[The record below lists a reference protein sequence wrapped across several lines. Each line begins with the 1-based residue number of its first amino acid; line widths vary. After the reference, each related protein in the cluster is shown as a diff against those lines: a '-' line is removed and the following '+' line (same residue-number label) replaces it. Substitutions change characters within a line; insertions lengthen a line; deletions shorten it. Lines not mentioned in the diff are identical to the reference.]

1 MASDLVVELRNV
13 TKRFAGVTAIKDIS
27 LAIRRG
33 EIHCVLGDNGAGKST
48 LIKLLSGYF
57 QPSDGEIWVDGVR
70 VNFAGPRDA
79 RALGIAT
86 VHQDY
91 GAIPLM
97 SIGRNFFLGS
107 EPTKSFGPFKQ
118 IDFEAANRI
127 AVEQMHKIGIRR
139 VSKGEQLV
147 GTLSGGERQA
157 MAIARA
163 VYFGARVLI
172 LDEPTSA
179 LGVKETA
186 QVLKL
191 MRAVRDEGVSVIFIT
206 HNAGHALSVGDQFAI
221 LNQGRLETTFRH
233 GEKTREELLNLMS
246 GGEWAAGVDAFED
259 D

>member
-1 MASDLVVELRNV
+1 
-13 TKRFAGVTAIKDIS
+13 VTAIKGVS
-27 LAIRRG
+27 LEIRRG
-33 EIHCVLGDNGAGKST
+33 EVHCLLGDNGAGKST
-48 LIKLLSGYF
+48 LIKLLSGYY
-57 QPSDGEIWVDGVR
+57 QPSEGDIWVDGAR
-70 VNFAGPRDA
+70 VSFSGPREA
-79 RALGIAT
+79 RAMGIAT

-107 EPTKSFGPFKQ
+107 EPTKSFGPIKQ
-118 IDFEAANRI
+118 IDFETANRI

-139 VSKGEQLV
+139 VNNGEQLV

-186 QVLKL
+186 RVLKL
-191 MRAVRDEGVSVIFIT
+191 VRAVRDQGVSVIFIT
-206 HNAGHALSVGDQFAI
+206 HNAGHALSVGDRFAV
-221 LNQGRLETTFRH
+221 LNQGQLETTFRH
-233 GEKTREELLNLMS
+233 GEKSREELLNLMS

-259 D
+259 E